1 MMQITVEVSE
11 ELGQQLQQFQDRLQ
25 EIVERG
31 LKELLSEQSG
41 NFLDEKEIITLLASQ
56 PTSKQI
62 LAILPSPEF
71 QTRVSDLLAQ
81 SKAGTLSA
89 KGEAELERYLTIEHL
104 VRIAKGHAFEQLRQN
119 P

>member
-1 MMQITVEVSE
+1 MIQITVEVSE

-31 LKELLSEQSG
+31 LQELLSEQSG
-41 NFLDEKEIITLLASQ
+41 NFLDEKEIIGLLASQ
-56 PTSKQI
+56 PTPEQI
-62 LAILPSPEF
+62 LEIRPSPEF

-81 SKAGTLSA
+81 SKVGTLSA

-104 VRIAKGHAFEQLRQN
+104 VRMAKAHAFEQLRQN

>member
-1 MMQITVEVSE
+1 MQITVEVSE
-11 ELGQQLQQFQDRLQ
+11 ELGQQLQQFPDRLQ

-31 LKELLSEQSG
+31 LQELLSEQSG
-41 NFLDEKEIITLLASQ
+41 NFLDEKEIIGLLASQ
-56 PTSKQI
+56 PTPEQI
-62 LAILPSPEF
+62 LAIRPSPEF

-81 SKAGTLSA
+81 SKAGALLA

-104 VRIAKGHAFEQLRQN
+104 VRMAKAHAFEQLRQN

>member
-11 ELGQQLQQFQDRLQ
+11 ELGQKLQQFQDRLQ

-31 LKELLSEQSG
+31 LQELLSEQSG
-41 NFLDEKEIITLLASQ
+41 NFLDEKQIIGLLASQ
-56 PTSKQI
+56 PTAEQI
-62 LAILPSPEF
+62 LAIRPSPEF
-71 QTRVSDLLAQ
+71 QARVSDLLAQ

-104 VRIAKGHAFEQLRQN
+104 VRMAKAHTFEQLRQN

>member
-11 ELGQQLQQFQDRLQ
+11 ELGQQLQPFQDRLQ

-41 NFLDEKEIITLLASQ
+41 NFLDEKQIIGLLASQ
-56 PTSKQI
+56 PTPEQI
-62 LAILPSPEF
+62 LAIRPSPEF
-71 QTRVSDLLAQ
+71 QARVSDLLAQ

-104 VRIAKGHAFEQLRQN
+104 VRMAKAHTFEQLRQN

>member
-1 MMQITVEVSE
+1 MQITVEVSE

-31 LKELLSEQSG
+31 LQELLSEQSG
-41 NFLDEKEIITLLASQ
+41 NFLDEKEIIVLLASQ
-56 PTSKQI
+56 PTPEQI

-71 QTRVSDLLAQ
+71 QIRVSDLLAR
-81 SKAGTLSA
+81 SKAGTLST

-104 VRIAKGHAFEQLRQN
+104 VRMAKAHAFEQLRQN

>member
-1 MMQITVEVSE
+1 MQITVEVSE
-11 ELGQQLQQFQDRLQ
+11 ELGQQLKQFQDRLP
-25 EIVERG
+25 EVVERG
-31 LKELLSEQSG
+31 LLELLSEQNS
-41 NFLDEKEIITLLASQ
+41 NFVDEKEIIALLASQ
-56 PTSKQI
+56 PTPRQI
-62 LAILPSPEF
+62 LAIRPSPEF

-104 VRIAKGHAFEQLRQN
+104 VRLAKAHAFEQLRQH